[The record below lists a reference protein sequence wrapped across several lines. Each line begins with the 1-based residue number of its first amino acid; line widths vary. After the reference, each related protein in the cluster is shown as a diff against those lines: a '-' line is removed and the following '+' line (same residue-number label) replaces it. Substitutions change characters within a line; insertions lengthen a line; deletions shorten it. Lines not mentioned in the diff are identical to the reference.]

1 MSGRYQ
7 HEQAVPSSL
16 WVIGHNLFTRA
27 PIVDCWV
34 TLNGVE
40 EKILPK
46 AVKVISPTECHV
58 EWSVPRAGRA
68 GVI

>member
-1 MSGRYQ
+1 MSGRYEHQ
-7 HEQAVPSSL
+7 QPTPANP
-16 WVIGHNLFTRA
+16 WVIRHNLFTRA

-34 TLNGVE
+34 SLNGVE

-46 AVKVISPTECHV
+46 AVKVISPSECHV